1 MVYYM
6 FEKSK
11 ISHQY
16 TVTCKNGDKTGT
28 YTFIASPDDEYGQIA
43 ERMFFDEFGIYP
55 NEIRR
60 DSMVAV

>member
-1 MVYYM
+1 M

-28 YTFIASPDDEYGQIA
+28 YTFIAEAHNGSVA
-43 ERMFFDEFGIYP
+43 LKEFGIYP